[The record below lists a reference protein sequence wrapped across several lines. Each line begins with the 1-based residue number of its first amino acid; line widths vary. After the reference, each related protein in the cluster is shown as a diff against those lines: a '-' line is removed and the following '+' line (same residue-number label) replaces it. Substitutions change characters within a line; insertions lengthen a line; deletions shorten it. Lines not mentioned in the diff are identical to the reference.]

1 MLLWSKLFHK
11 IKMPININ
19 MHIYYFKAFTQVGP
33 SFHDLENINSIVYQK
48 SGGRCMQ
55 KRERE
60 LGIWHVKLVYLSKRH
75 VVAFGGK
82 KWQI

>member
-1 MLLWSKLFHK
+1 
-11 IKMPININ
+11 MPININ

-60 LGIWHVKLVYLSKRH
+60 LGI
-75 VVAFGGK
+75 
-82 KWQI
+82 